1 MGSKISKKKSRD
13 IHNDNDGYNEIKLA
27 PPENLYNLTDKIQ
40 SLEHKLNNLLEL
52 QSSQSSS
59 PHSTDTVIHSSP
71 TSEQIKKP
79 VKLPLRVN
87 VSLFGNNSDS
97 NKITFNKKEYHI
109 RDSKNGQIR
118 ITIERQKTSVKVDL

>member
-97 NKITFNKKEYHI
+97 KKEYHI